1 MPFVAQ
7 DPSTGE
13 AIRARY
19 VTEDFDIEE
28 ILECPYCLE
37 PVKYRR
43 RATDDEGNTLR
54 RGHFWHFER
63 AGGGEGGGGGCSAGG
78 ESAEHEEWKLNI
90 VDLVENEYETK
101 SVYVEKEIGP
111 RKADVALETDKAVC
125 DFVIEYQHKNKH
137 KDYADTTADY
147 IHSGYGVFWVFN
159 VDNSWDGLMRAKEEL
174 GQVLTQEPWLGKKEH
189 GELKLG
195 RPIWADDLDS

>member
-7 DPSTGE
+7 DPETGE
-13 AIRARY
+13 AVRARY

-28 ILECPYCLE
+28 ILQCPYCLD

-43 RATDDEGNTLR
+43 RATDDNGNTLR

-63 AGGGEGGGGGCSAGG
+63 AGGGGGGGGCPTGG

-90 VDLVENEYETK
+90 VDLVEDEYETTA
-101 SVYVEKEIGP
+101 VYVEKEIGP
-111 RKADVALETDKAVC
+111 RKADVALETDMAVC
-125 DFVIEYQHKNKH
+125 DFVIEYQHRNKH
-137 KDYADTTADY
+137 KDYAGTTADY
-147 IHSGYGVFWVFN
+147 IHNGYGVFWVFN
-159 VDNSWDGLMRAKEEL
+159 VDDSWDGLMRAKEEL
-174 GQVLTQEPWLGKKEH
+174 GQILTQEPWLGKKE
-189 GELKLG
+189 GGVVNLG